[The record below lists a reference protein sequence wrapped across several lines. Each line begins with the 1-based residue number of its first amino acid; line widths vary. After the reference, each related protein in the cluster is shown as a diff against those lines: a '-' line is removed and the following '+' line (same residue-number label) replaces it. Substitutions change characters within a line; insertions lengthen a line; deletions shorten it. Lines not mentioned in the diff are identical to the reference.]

1 MKFLVLTVVAA
12 LAGCAS
18 IDVPAVSAPL
28 AGMEEPLELM
38 GEPQDE
44 SARAALPKGSFTG
57 LEVGDSRASL
67 DALAGEPEGVIVT
80 AVVENSPADA
90 AGLEIGDLVLEARA
104 STTVALHWPSEWRRI
119 ELESEPGTAIAL
131 VVDRAGAERIFRVVT
146 VPRVHPAQRV
156 AAERFREERRVGV
169 VLRTATEVEARAAAL
184 GSGGGA
190 VVVGLTRESPWRG
203 AGVRY
208 GDLVRAA
215 SGTEIAHPQALVDAI
230 RNASADSALELE
242 LVRDGALVTLRAPLS
257 ARARELARVS
267 IPLLFEYQK
276 QRDRTSYSLLLG
288 LFSHER
294 TTAAWETTLLW
305 LIRFAGGDADRLE
318 TIDA

>member
-1 MKFLVLTVVAA
+1 MKLFALSLVAA
-12 LAGCAS
+12 LAACTS
-18 IDVPAVSAPL
+18 IDVPDAPPPL

-38 GEPQDE
+38 NEPQDE

-57 LEVGDSRASL
+57 LVVGDSRSSL
-67 DALAGEPEGVIVT
+67 DALAGEPEGVVVT

-90 AGLEIGDLVLEARA
+90 AGLEVGDLVLEARA
-104 STTVALHWPSEWRRI
+104 ATTVALHWPSEWRRI
-119 ELESEPGTAIAL
+119 ELESEPGAAIAL

-146 VPRVHPAQRV
+146 VPRVHPAERV
-156 AAERFREERRVGV
+156 AAERFREDRRVGV

-184 GSGGGA
+184 GTGGGA

-215 SGTEIAHPQALVDAI
+215 GGSEVAHPQVLVDAI
-230 RNASADSALELE
+230 RNAPADGSLELE
-242 LVRDGALVTLRAPLS
+242 VVRDGALVTLRAPLS
-257 ARARELARVS
+257 ARERELKRIS
-267 IPLLFEYQK
+267 IPLLFSYEK
-276 QRDRTSYSLLLG
+276 QRERTSFSLLLG
-288 LFSHER
+288 LVSHES
-294 TTAAWETTLLW
+294 TSAAWKTTLLW

-318 TIDA
+318 AIDA